1 MSCPERVHLKI
12 AVIPE
17 EKTTVSSFENR
28 SFSRMT
34 IEPSSSSSVLSTV
47 LIDCQFAICRAS
59 PSPKGRVLLGDKP
72 TTAQANPQSDRAG
85 GPGRRDEPVPRPE

>member
-59 PSPKGRVLLGDKP
+59 PSPKTPLSMPAVQSSP
-72 TTAQANPQSDRAG
+72 TCP
-85 GPGRRDEPVPRPE
+85 P